1 MANYDNLPRPAQSGP
16 VAHSRIKRISI
27 IVLALFLIGGLAV
40 YWWMARHNP
49 LPTEEG
55 PAESAGEVPLD
66 PPVEQDLAVIKQRGK
81 LVVLAPYNSTT
92 FFIYR
97 GEPMG
102 YEYELLKRFA
112 EEHGLELEMQVVSN
126 QRSLYQRLNRGE
138 GDVAAARLIP
148 KQEDKQRISFTNAL
162 YHTEPALVQ
171 QKTPPDKADLPEPVK
186 EEIKS
191 EPTDVK
197 TDEVEIDAR
206 LITRPSQLAGETVA
220 LPKGSAYRKT
230 LIELSDEISGDI
242 NVVEIGGKTDDEA
255 LVNKVAKG
263 DIEYTVVQ
271 DNLAQLKESYFTNIK
286 IRPVVGASHKVAWA
300 VRKNAP
306 DLLKELNRWIAD
318 KKNGTLFGR
327 MYKKYF
333 VDRKSYK
340 ERAASEYLTSQTG
353 KLCAYDLLL
362 KRYAGELK
370 WDWRLLASQAFQ
382 ESRFKPEARSWAGAT
397 GLLQLMPAT
406 AKEFGVRNSRDPE
419 DNVQG
424 AVRFL
429 NWLINYWEDKIAD
442 EGERLKFVLASYNC
456 GAGHVEDAQRL
467 TEKFGGNP
475 KVWDEVAYWLLQK
488 SKVQYSTDP
497 VVKYG
502 FCRGIEPVT
511 YVSLILDR
519 FEHYKKYVVS

>member
-16 VAHSRIKRISI
+16 VTHSRIKIISI
-27 IVLALFLIGGLAV
+27 VVLALFLFGGLAL
-40 YWWMARHNP
+40 YWWLARHHM
-49 LPTEEG
+49 LPAEEG
-55 PAESAGEVPLD
+55 PAESASDAPLD
-66 PPVEQDLAVIKQRGK
+66 PPIERDLAVIKQRGK

-102 YEYELLKRFA
+102 YEYELLKSFA
-112 EEHGLELEMQVVSN
+112 QEHGLELEMQVVSN

-138 GDVAAARLIP
+138 GDIAAARLIP

-171 QKTPPDKADLPEPVK
+171 QKTPPDNADLPAQLK

-191 EPTDVK
+191 EPADVK
-197 TDEVEIDAR
+197 AGEVEIEAR
-206 LITRPSQLAGETVA
+206 LVTKPSQLAGETVA
-220 LPKGSAYRKT
+220 LPKGSAYRRT

-255 LVNKVAKG
+255 LVNKVARG

-271 DNLAQLKESYFTNIK
+271 DNLAQLKESYFTNIR

-300 VRKNAP
+300 VRMNAP
-306 DLLKELNRWIAD
+306 ALLKELNRWIED
-318 KKNGTLFGR
+318 KKNGSLFDR

-340 ERAASEYLTSQTG
+340 ERAASEYLTSNTG

-406 AKEFGVRNSRDPE
+406 AKEFGVHNIRDPE
-419 DNVQG
+419 DNIQG

-429 NWLINYWEDKIAD
+429 NWLIKYWEDKIGD

-475 KVWDEVAYWLLQK
+475 KSWDDVAYWLLQK

-519 FEHYKKYVVS
+519 FEHYKKYVIS

>member
-1 MANYDNLPRPAQSGP
+1 MADYDNLPRPAQGAS
-16 VAHSRIKRISI
+16 VAHSRSKIII
-27 IVLALFLIGGLAV
+27 IVLLALLLIGGLAI
-40 YWWMARHNP
+40 YWWTSRHETSP
-49 LPTEEG
+49 AEEG
-55 PAESAGEVPLD
+55 PAESASEAPLD
-66 PPVEQDLAVIKQRGK
+66 PPIERDLAAIRERGK

-102 YEYELLKRFA
+102 YEFELLKRFA

-138 GDVAAARLIP
+138 GDIAAARLIP
-148 KQEDKQRISFTNAL
+148 KQEDKQRILFTNAL

-171 QKTPPDKADLPEPVK
+171 QKTPPDEAALPEKVK

-191 EPTDVK
+191 EPADAK
-197 TDEVEIDAR
+197 TDEIEIEAR
-206 LITRPSQLAGETVA
+206 LVTMPSQLAGETVA

-230 LIELSDEISGDI
+230 LIELADDISGDI

-263 DIEYTVVQ
+263 DLEYTVVQ

-300 VRKNAP
+300 VRKNSP
-306 DLLKELNRWIAD
+306 ELLKELNRWIQD
-318 KKNGTLFGR
+318 KKNGSLFDR

-340 ERAASEYLTSQTG
+340 ERAASEYLTSHTG
-353 KLCAYDLLL
+353 KLCAYDSLL
-362 KRYAGELK
+362 KNYAGELK
-370 WDWRLLASQAFQ
+370 WDWRLLASQAYQ
-382 ESRFKPEARSWAGAT
+382 ESRFKPDARSWAGAT

-406 AKEFGVRNSRDPE
+406 AKEFGVRNTRDPE
-419 DNVQG
+419 DNIQG

-429 NWLINYWEDKIAD
+429 NWLKEYWEDEIAD
-442 EGERLKFVLASYNC
+442 EAERLKFVLASYNC

-467 TEKFGGNP
+467 TEKYGGNP
-475 KVWDEVAYWLLQK
+475 KVWEDVAYWLLQK

-511 YVSLILDR
+511 YVILILDR
-519 FEHYKKYVVS
+519 FEHYKRYVVS